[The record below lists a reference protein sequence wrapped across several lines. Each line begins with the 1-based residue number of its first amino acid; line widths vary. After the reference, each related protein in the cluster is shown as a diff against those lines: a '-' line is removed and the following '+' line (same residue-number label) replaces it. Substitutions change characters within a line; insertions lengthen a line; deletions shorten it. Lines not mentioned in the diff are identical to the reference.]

1 MKKISE
7 HFSLSEFTYSRM
19 AVENGLSNEPP
30 PAVVKALQ
38 ALCVNLLEPL
48 RARCGNQPMHV
59 LSGYRGPELN
69 RLVRGVPRSQ
79 HQRGEAAD
87 IYVSDIGQLIAVLR
101 SPDAPVFDQAIFYSR
116 KNFVHL
122 SYKTNGKNRRQFLVV

>member
-1 MKKISE
+1 MKNLSE
-7 HFSLSEFTYSRM
+7 HFHLSEFIYSRT
-19 AVENGLSNEPP
+19 AIENGLSNEPP
-30 PAVVKALQ
+30 PLVVKAMQ
-38 ALCVNLLEPL
+38 ALCINLLEPL
-48 RARCGNQPMHV
+48 RARCGNQAMHV

-69 RLVRGVPRSQ
+69 RLVRGVPGSQ

-87 IYVSDIGQLIAVLR
+87 IYMADIGALIVVLR
-101 SPDAPVFDQAIFYSR
+101 LPDAPVFDQAIFYSR